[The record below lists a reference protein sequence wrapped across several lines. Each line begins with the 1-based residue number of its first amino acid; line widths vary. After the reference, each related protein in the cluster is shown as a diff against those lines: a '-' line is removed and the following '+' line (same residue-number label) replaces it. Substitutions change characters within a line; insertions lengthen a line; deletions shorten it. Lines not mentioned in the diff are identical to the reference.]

1 MRRLNKDLVNMLKD
15 WGSYESRKIGLEHP
29 GTTPIGKM
37 LHSPGRA
44 TKRGA
49 GPHYEP
55 NQVATR
61 VNMAMGELGKQDKR
75 LLEYKYKKGAS
86 DRYLA
91 LYCDVTDVTEAVIT
105 WSMEIAHRNI
115 AGKLKISVY
124 K

>member
-55 NQVATR
+55 EPVATR
-61 VNMAMGELGKQDKR
+61 VNMAIGELGKQDK
-75 LLEYKYKKGAS
+75 LLLGYKYKMGAS

-91 LYCDVTDVTEAVIT
+91 LYCDVTKSAIT
-105 WSMEIAHRNI
+105 WAMEIAHRNI
-115 AGKLKISVY
+115 AGKLKIPVY